1 MRKALSVLAL
11 FIISVIAPTLS
22 LGESRPIADKSSS
35 DLTVEAIELSPL
47 QVDNLAQLGKVW
59 GFLKYHHPMIIAG
72 RLQWDK
78 DLLRVLPEVLDA
90 QDRKAGIAA
99 LIAWTSRL
107 GEPDPC
113 QPCAMLV
120 GDVTQMRAQ
129 LQWIHNE
136 EALGGKLSAYLMKV
150 YKNRRANDE
159 QFYVSQNPGPGNP
172 QFLNESTYPEL
183 GHPDAG
189 HRLLALYRFWNIIE
203 YWSPYR
209 YLIEEDWDDVLAE
222 FVPRFFAAEA
232 PGDYVLE
239 LMALLARVNDSHTN
253 LWSSLA
259 ERPPRGSSLLPVSI
273 RFVEGKAFVS
283 KQLPG
288 KASTDVLV
296 PATSPILGGSGLR
309 VGDVIL
315 EMDGTSVDAL
325 IEQWSAY
332 YGASNESAK
341 FRDIARTLTR
351 SDAIQ
356 IDLKIERGGE
366 VFDVTASR
374 VPIELL
380 DLTPNFRH
388 DLAGDT
394 FRLLSD
400 EIAYLK
406 LSSIDGENVAKY
418 IEAAQGTK
426 GLVIDIR
433 NYPASFVV
441 FALGKH
447 LVPET
452 TSFARF
458 TRGDLSNPG
467 AFYWTAPVAIEPAD
481 PYYEGRIVILVDEVS
496 QSQAEYTAMALRAA
510 PNAIVVGS
518 TTAGA
523 DGNLSAIPFPGGHHT
538 AISGIGVFYTDKT
551 PTQRVG
557 IVPNLDVHP
566 TIAGLRAGRD
576 EVLEVALGEILGPGI
591 SEDEI
596 RNMAHIREI
605 GMGE

>member
-1 MRKALSVLAL
+1 MIKALSVLAL
-11 FIISVIAPTLS
+11 ISLAALAPTPPQS
-22 LGESRPIADKSSS
+22 ESRPIADQSNSN
-35 DLTVEAIELSPL
+35 LIVESIELSPL
-47 QVDNLAQLGKVW
+47 QVDNLVQLGKVW
-59 GFLKYHHPMIIAG
+59 GFLKYHHPTITSG
-72 RLQWDK
+72 QLQWDEEF
-78 DLLRVLPEVLDA
+78 LRALPEILDV
-90 QDRKAGIAA
+90 QDRKGGTAA

-107 GEPDPC
+107 GAADPC
-113 QPCAMLV
+113 QPCARSV
-120 GDVTQMRAQ
+120 GDEAKVHPQ
-129 LQWIHNE
+129 LQWIQSE
-136 EALGGKLSAYLMKV
+136 EAVGSALGAYLTSV
-150 YKNRRANDE
+150 YKNRRANDD
-159 QFYVSQNPGPGNP
+159 QFYIGLKPAVGNP
-172 QFLNESTYPEL
+172 QFRNESTYSEL

-203 YWSPYR
+203 YWAPYR

-222 FVPRFFAAEA
+222 FVPRFFAAEE
-232 PGDYVLE
+232 PREYVLE
-239 LMALLARVNDSHTN
+239 LMALLARVNDTHTN

-288 KASTDVLV
+288 KTSADGLV
-296 PATSPILGGSGLR
+296 PVTSSISGGSGLR

-315 EMDGTSVDAL
+315 ELDGTSVEAL
-325 IEQWSAY
+325 IDQWSPY
-332 YGASNESAK
+332 YGASNDSAK
-341 FRDIARTLTR
+341 LRDIARALTR
-351 SDAIQ
+351 GDASQ
-356 IDLKIERGGE
+356 VDVKIERYGK
-366 VFDVTASR
+366 VFDMTVSR
-374 VPIELL
+374 IPIKFL
-380 DLTPNFRH
+380 DLTDNFRH
-388 DLAGDT
+388 DLEGET
-394 FRLLSD
+394 FRFLSND
-400 EIAYLK
+400 IAYLK

-418 IEAAQGTK
+418 IEAALGTK

-481 PYYEGRIVILVDEVS
+481 PYYEGRIVILVDEVT

-523 DGNLSAIPFPGGHHT
+523 DGNLSAIPLPGGHRT

-576 EVLEVALGEILGPGI
+576 EVLEVAIREILGPGV
-591 SEDEI
+591 SDYEI
-596 RNMAHIREI
+596 RNMAHIREN
-605 GMGE
+605 GMSK